1 MTQRKGNTR
10 GTPRDSGREL
20 CEPREPVDSRTSR
33 GCVKR
38 GERPRMCNAATA
50 RGCVNSGDRPRMCE
64 QWRTSTDGVNRGTV
78 ERIKPNACPGYIGG
92 TGASLTWAECFV
104 DRFCAV
110 LHVQLVIDTVDMLA
124 HGADGDVKT
133 IGDLLVEKPL

>member
-38 GERPRMCNAATA
+38 GERPR
-50 RGCVNSGDRPRMCE
+50 VCE